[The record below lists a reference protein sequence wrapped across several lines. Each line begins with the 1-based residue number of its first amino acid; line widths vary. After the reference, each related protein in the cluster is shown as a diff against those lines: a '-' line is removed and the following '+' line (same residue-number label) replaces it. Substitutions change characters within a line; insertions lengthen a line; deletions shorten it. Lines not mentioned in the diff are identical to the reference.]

1 MNTEEQEKLL
11 DEAFRKCDIEKLSQA
26 IAAEINLNKTDE
38 WDVPL
43 WDGIKYIFDFQED
56 SIARDEV

>member
-1 MNTEEQEKLL
+1 MNTEGQAKLL

-26 IAAEINLNKTDE
+26 IAAGIDLNMTDE

-43 WDGIKYIFDFQED
+43 WDDIKFIFH
-56 SIARDEV
+56 RK